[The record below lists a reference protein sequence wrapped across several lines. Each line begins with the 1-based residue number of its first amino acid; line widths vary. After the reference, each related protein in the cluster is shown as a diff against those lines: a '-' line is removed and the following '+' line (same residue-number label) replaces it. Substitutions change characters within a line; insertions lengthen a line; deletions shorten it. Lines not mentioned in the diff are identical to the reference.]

1 MRPFGTSLVCRDK
14 GGKRPDARCG
24 RRRALEEAIG
34 GPPFRVGGAVRIVWN
49 ARQRCAGALALRAT
63 PTHVIGVLAPSGAHD
78 VHVGRRREPSHPRPR
93 HASPLRGTDRL
104 RAMLEQLTEGQ
115 KPLVNSFVKVLGN
128 HRAAVENL
136 VSVLIDIRSIVAKM
150 EATNDP
156 NLRDARQA
164 LRWARGVW
172 SGSILR
178 MKRWPT
184 LS

>member
-1 MRPFGTSLVCRDK
+1 
-14 GGKRPDARCG
+14 
-24 RRRALEEAIG
+24 
-34 GPPFRVGGAVRIVWN
+34 
-49 ARQRCAGALALRAT
+49 
-63 PTHVIGVLAPSGAHD
+63 
-78 VHVGRRREPSHPRPR
+78 
-93 HASPLRGTDRL
+93 
-104 RAMLEQLTEGQ
+104 MLEQLTEGQ